1 MYIDI
6 ADMNME
12 EVSRITQALSSARL
26 AAYLQKVGE
35 HAYLYAVEE
44 KEYRET
50 YPPILAEI

>member
-6 ADMNME
+6 ADMTLE
-12 EVSRITQALSSARL
+12 EVSRISQALSTSRL

-44 KEYRET
+44 RDYKGVHEPMLSEM
-50 YPPILAEI
+50 